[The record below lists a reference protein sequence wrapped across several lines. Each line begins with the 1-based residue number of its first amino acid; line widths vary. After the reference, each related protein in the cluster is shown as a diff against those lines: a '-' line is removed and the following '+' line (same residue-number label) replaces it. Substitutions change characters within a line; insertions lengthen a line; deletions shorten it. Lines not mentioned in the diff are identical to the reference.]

1 MSSSFNG
8 DDLFGSGP
16 HRFRVGRQGYL
27 VLPDDSASVP
37 TTRNVVYGIFEL
49 QVFVVGRLVAASE
62 SGLWTLRDAVQASLD
77 AFLIGDLVDLHGR
90 TWAEMVFT
98 RVEWGEQ
105 VDRGRTVSVPYE
117 ARFHRF
123 DL

>member
-16 HRFRVGRQGYL
+16 HRVQVGRQGYL
-27 VLPDDSASVP
+27 VLPDDSSGIP

-49 QVFVVGRLVAASE
+49 QIFVRGRLVASSE
-62 SGLWTLRDAVQASLD
+62 SALWTLRDAVQASLD

-90 TWAEMVFT
+90 IWEDVVFT
-98 RVEWGEQ
+98 RVEWGEE
-105 VDRGRTVSVPYE
+105 VDRGRGVSVPYE

-123 DL
+123 SV